1 MTHINPAG
9 LAAKVD
15 SNGEKVELGM
25 TLVKVNDVH
34 VPPHYGES
42 VLLRADFHFHFRF
55 LLPRVPRQ
63 HDYSSSCALISLSLR
78 D

>member
-1 MTHINPAG
+1 VTHINPAG

-15 SNGEKVELGM
+15 SDGEKVELGM

-42 VLLRADFHFHFRF
+42 VLLRADFTSTSASYFR
-55 LLPRVPRQ
+55 VC
-63 HDYSSSCALISLSLR
+63 HAGTTTAVLSYR
-78 D
+78 FP